1 MTKIFT
7 NAELSKIGAHIDPER
22 AKSFSRAVRT
32 AKRLSGAALPPKQTQ
47 WLRHAREG
55 YVWHE
60 NNQKLKIRCRF
71 NGEVIASDDGGKT
84 FWDRGDLV
92 AGPAVSVLR
101 RRARDE
107 FNRAKFWNTGH
118 SMPVRTRNRDWYQAG
133 LRVTSRV

>member
-7 NAELSKIGAHIDPER
+7 QAELSNIRAHIDPER
-22 AKSFSRAVRT
+22 TKSFNRAVRT
-32 AKRLSGAALPPKQTQ
+32 AKRLSGAPLPPKQAQ
-47 WLRHAREG
+47 WIKHAREG

-60 NNQKLKIRCRF
+60 NGAKLQIRCRF
-71 NGEVIASDDGGKT
+71 NGVIIASDDGGKT
-84 FWDRGDLV
+84 FWDRGELV
-92 AGPAVSVLR
+92 AGPAVSILR

-107 FNRAKFWNTGH
+107 FNRKKFWSTWH